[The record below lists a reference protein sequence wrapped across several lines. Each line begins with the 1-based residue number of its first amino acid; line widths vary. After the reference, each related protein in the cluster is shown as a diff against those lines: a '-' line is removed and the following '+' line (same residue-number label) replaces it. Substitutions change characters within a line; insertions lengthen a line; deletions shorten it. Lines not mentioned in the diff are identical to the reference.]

1 VELPFAIH
9 GPGWFISPVIR
20 LPILLC
26 LLALLPSCRPP
37 AAQSA
42 QPQHRGSVWV
52 VDREGR
58 PGRLF
63 LCGTIHI
70 LRQSDHPLAPGY
82 DFAYQQSQKLI
93 FELPPGASEAP
104 EFSARLLEL
113 GQYPEDESLEASV
126 SAETWEKLKAW
137 VKSRRKSLASFN
149 RFRPWLASLFITSE
163 EYQALG
169 ASNDKGADQLYENL
183 SRRDHKPGEG
193 LENVE
198 LQLQLF
204 SQLTASQQAEMLEQT
219 LAEVSTLPQEY
230 ETMISAWKKGDIDTL
245 HGLINREAEKYPE
258 LLEIFINRRN
268 HAWIDRLD
276 TLLSAGE
283 KVMVLV
289 GAGHLGGRPDGVLAL
304 LKTRGCRVRHISE
317 VMKETNSH

>member
-1 VELPFAIH
+1 MLRFL
-9 GPGWFISPVIR
+9 F
-20 LPILLC
+20 LLC
-26 LLALLPSCRPP
+26 LLALLPSCRPR
-37 AAQSA
+37 AVQSA
-42 QPQHRGSVWV
+42 QPHHGSVWV
-52 VDREGR
+52 VDREGQ
-58 PGRLF
+58 PGQLF

-70 LRQSDHPLAPGY
+70 LRESDHPLAPGY
-82 DFAYQQSQKLI
+82 DFAYQHSQKLI

-104 EFSARLLEL
+104 EFTARLLEL
-113 GQYPEDESLEASV
+113 GQYPQGESLEASV

-137 VKSRRKSLASFN
+137 VKSRRKSLTTFN

-169 ASNDKGADQLYENL
+169 ASNDKGADQLYENR

-193 LENVE
+193 LETVE

-204 SQLTASQQAEMLEQT
+204 SQLTAGQQAEMLEQT

-230 ETMISAWKKGDIDTL
+230 ESMISAWKKGDIDTL

-276 TLLSAGE
+276 TLLSAGD
-283 KVMVLV
+283 KIMVLV
-289 GAGHLGGRPDGVLAL
+289 GAGHLGGKPDGVLAL
-304 LKTRGCRVRHISE
+304 LNARGCRVRHISE
-317 VMKETNSH
+317 IMDEKASR

>member
-1 VELPFAIH
+1 ML
-9 GPGWFISPVIR
+9 R
-20 LPILLC
+20 LSILLC
-26 LLALLPSCRPP
+26 LLAILPSCLPP
-37 AAQSA
+37 AVNSEAESA
-42 QPQHRGSVWV
+42 QPHHGSVWV
-52 VDREGR
+52 VDREGGT
-58 PGRLF
+58 GRLF

-82 DFAYQQSQKLI
+82 DFAYQQSQKLV

-104 EFSARLLEL
+104 EFSTRLMEL
-113 GQYPEDESLEASV
+113 GQYPEGESLEASV
-126 SAETWEKLKAW
+126 SAETWEKLKTWA
-137 VKSRRKSLASFN
+137 KSRRKNMTTFN

-169 ASNDKGADQLYENL
+169 ASNDKGADQYYENL
-183 SRRDHKPGEG
+183 SRHDLKPGEG
-193 LENVE
+193 LETVE

-204 SQLTASQQAEMLEQT
+204 SQLTARQQAEMLEQT

-230 ETMISAWKKGDIDTL
+230 ETMITAWKKGDIDTL
-245 HGLINREAEKYPE
+245 HSLINREAEKYPE

-276 TLLSAGE
+276 TLLTAGE

-289 GAGHLGGRPDGVLAL
+289 GAGHLGGSPDGVLAL
-304 LKTRGCRVRHISE
+304 LKARGCRVRHVSE
-317 VMKETNSH
+317 VMAEKTSH

>member
-1 VELPFAIH
+1 ML
-9 GPGWFISPVIR
+9 R
-20 LPILLC
+20 LSFLLC

-37 AAQSA
+37 AAARSA
-42 QPQHRGSVWV
+42 QPHRGSVWV

-63 LCGTIHI
+63 ICGTIHI

-82 DFAYQQSQKLI
+82 DFAYQQSQKLV

-104 EFSARLLEL
+104 EFSARLMEL
-113 GQYPEDESLEASV
+113 GQYPEAESLEASV
-126 SAETWEKLKAW
+126 STKTWEKLNSW
-137 VKSRRKSLASFN
+137 VKSRRKSLATFN

-163 EYQALG
+163 EYKALG
-169 ASNDKGADQLYENL
+169 ASNDMGADQFFEDL
-183 SRRDHKPGEG
+183 SRQDRKPGEG
-193 LENVE
+193 LETVE

-204 SQLTASQQAEMLEQT
+204 SKLTARQQAEMLEQT
-219 LAEVSTLPQEY
+219 LAEISTLPQEY
-230 ETMISAWKKGDIDTL
+230 ETMINAWKMGDIDTL

-258 LLEIFINRRN
+258 LLDIFINRRN

-276 TLLSAGE
+276 TMLTAGE
-283 KVMVLV
+283 NIMVLV

-304 LKTRGCRVRHISE
+304 LKARGCRVRHVGE
-317 VMKETNSH
+317 VMDEASPP

>member
-1 VELPFAIH
+1 MLRF
-9 GPGWFISPVIR
+9 
-20 LPILLC
+20 PIFLC

-42 QPQHRGSVWV
+42 QPHRGSVWV
-52 VDREGR
+52 VDREGQ

-70 LRQSDHPLAPGY
+70 LRESDHPLAPGY
-82 DFAYQQSQKLI
+82 DFAYQQSHKLI

-104 EFSARLLEL
+104 EFSTRLLEL
-113 GQYPEDESLEASV
+113 GQYPQGESLESSV

-137 VKSRRKSLASFN
+137 VKSRRKSLTSFN

-193 LENVE
+193 LETVE

-204 SQLTASQQAEMLEQT
+204 SQLTAGQQAEMLEQT

-230 ETMISAWKKGDIDTL
+230 ESMISSWKKGDIDTL

-268 HAWIDRLD
+268 HAWINRLN

-289 GAGHLGGRPDGVLAL
+289 GAGHLGGKPDGVLAL
-304 LKTRGCRVRHISE
+304 LNARGCRVRHISE
-317 VMKETNSH
+317 IMDEKASR